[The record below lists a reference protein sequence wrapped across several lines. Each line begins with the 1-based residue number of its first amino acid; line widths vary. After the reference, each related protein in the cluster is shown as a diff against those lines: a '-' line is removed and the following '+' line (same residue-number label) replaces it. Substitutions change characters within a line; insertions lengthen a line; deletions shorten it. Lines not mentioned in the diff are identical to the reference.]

1 MHPFLNRRGWFR
13 LYLAAWAP
21 LALLVAAL
29 LALAGLPPVEA
40 LAVGLPLV
48 LVYSQIGLSAWY
60 VCRALPLRF
69 ERESGW
75 DGWEEALRPV
85 VTLGAAAAVSSGL
98 WLLLGRAWS
107 GALALTPTFAGA
119 VGHYQEAIPLVFGLG
134 VVLYLLAAA
143 GHYLALAWE
152 ASRAAERREMELTVL
167 AREAELRALRAQV
180 DPHFLFNS
188 LNTLAALAGSDP
200 AGARRTALM
209 LADFLRRT
217 LRLGERDEVA
227 LGEELALARAY
238 LAVEQVRFGDRLAFE
253 ERIADGLD
261 RIAVPPLI
269 LLPLIENAVKHGIA
283 GLVTGGRVTIEVRPR
298 GGDGDPGGGVAATD
312 RDGDD
317 EGDRSAGVH
326 AGTGAVV
333 SIVNDRDP
341 DASAGRLGEGIGLGL
356 SNVRRR
362 LAARYGRD
370 ARLGVAAEPGRFRVE
385 LHFPPRPP
393 RPPAAS
399 PP

>member
-1 MHPFLNRRGWFR
+1 MHPFLHRRGWFR

-29 LALAGLPPVEA
+29 LALAGLPPLEA

-69 ERESGW
+69 ESGTGGE
-75 DGWEEALRPV
+75 GWEEALRPV

-98 WLLLGRAWS
+98 WVLLGRAWA
-107 GALALTPTFAGA
+107 GALALTGSLSGA
-119 VGHYQEAIPLVFGLG
+119 VGRYQEAVPLIFGLG

-152 ASRAAERREMELTVL
+152 ASRLAERRQMELTVL
-167 AREAELRALRAQV
+167 AREAQLRALRAQV

-217 LRLGERDEVA
+217 LRLGERDDVA

-238 LAVEQVRFGDRLAFE
+238 LAVEQVRFGDRLAVE
-253 ERIADGLD
+253 ERIDSALEG
-261 RIAVPPLI
+261 IAVPPLI
-269 LLPLIENAVKHGIA
+269 LLPLVENAVKHGIA
-283 GLVTGGRVTIEVRPR
+283 ALVAGGRVTIEVRRREADGGENGGGAAHPDDD
-298 GGDGDPGGGVAATD
+298 GGDGG
-312 RDGDD
+312 
-317 EGDRSAGVH
+317 S
-326 AGTGAVV
+326 GAVV
-333 SIVNDRDP
+333 SIANDRDP
-341 DASAGRLGEGIGLGL
+341 DAPTGRTGEGIGLGL
-356 SNVRRR
+356 ANVRRR

-370 ARLGVAAEPGRFRVE
+370 ARLEVAAEPGRFRVE
-385 LHFPPRPP
+385 LHLSLRPP
-393 RPPAAS
+393 RPPAPG